1 MANGRGCSGRPRGA
15 FEPGPVVTAGIRRL
29 EKDNKQLKENNDE

>member
-1 MANGRGCSGRPRGA
+1 MANGRGCSGRSRGA
-15 FEPGPVVTAGIRRL
+15 FEPGPAVEARIRRL

>member
-1 MANGRGCSGRPRGA
+1 MADGKGCSGRFRGA
-15 FEPGPVVTAGIRRL
+15 FEPGRVVTARIRRL

>member
-1 MANGRGCSGRPRGA
+1 MANGRGRSGRVRGA
-15 FEPGPVVTAGIRRL
+15 FEPGRVVTARIRRL